1 MACLAACG
9 EEEAQSGPISQEQ
22 AVQIGTTIVDQMN
35 TIVSQGAIE
44 QYVDQPALYNGFLGW
59 ESALSDIGTY
69 EGVSGGS
76 VSFAEDEVIIKVNVL
91 GSSHAADV
99 EIILDSALATYIGIT
114 TNVHYS
120 TGEIMAKAGMN
131 TLIGMG
137 TVFVVLILISL
148 IISCFTFISKFEKRQ
163 KKQEAPAPAAAAPVV
178 EQIAAKEELS
188 DDTELVAVIAA
199 AIAAYEGAA
208 STDGF
213 VVRSIRKSN
222 KSKWQNASVYDVVV
236 EEGATSGAPAAAAP
250 AAPRAVP
257 KAAPAPAAA
266 PAAGGAAGSI
276 KIEAG
281 AAGKVFKIEAN
292 VGQAVKKGDAV
303 VIVEAMKME
312 IPVVAPEDGTVA
324 SINVAVGDAV
334 EAGALLATL
343 N

>member
-1 MACLAACG
+1 MKKLLVILGMITCMACLTACG
-9 EEEAQSGPISQEQ
+9 EEEAPSGPISDEQ
-22 AVQIGTTIVDQMN
+22 ALQIGTTIVDQMN

-59 ESALSDIGTY
+59 QSALKDIGTY
-69 EGVSGGS
+69 EGVSTGS
-76 VSFAEDEVIIKVNVL
+76 VSFGDEEVIIEVEVL
-91 GSSHAADV
+91 GSSHNANV
-99 EIILDSALATYIGIT
+99 EIVLDDALATYIGIT

-131 TLIGMG
+131 TVIGMG

-178 EQIAAKEELS
+178 EQTVAKEELS

-222 KSKWQNASVYDVVV
+222 KSKWQNA
-236 EEGATSGAPAAAAP
+236 
-250 AAPRAVP
+250 
-257 KAAPAPAAA
+257 
-266 PAAGGAAGSI
+266 
-276 KIEAG
+276 
-281 AAGKVFKIEAN
+281 
-292 VGQAVKKGDAV
+292 
-303 VIVEAMKME
+303 
-312 IPVVAPEDGTVA
+312 
-324 SINVAVGDAV
+324 
-334 EAGALLATL
+334 
-343 N
+343 

>member
-1 MACLAACG
+1 MKKLLVILGMITCMACLAACG
-9 EEEAQSGPISQEQ
+9 EVEAPSGPISEEQ

-59 ESALSDIGTY
+59 QSALEDIGTY

-76 VSFAEDEVIIKVNVL
+76 VSFAEDEVAIKINVL
-91 GSSHAADV
+91 GSSHDADV
-99 EIILDSALATYIGIT
+99 EIVLDNALATYIGIT

-131 TLIGMG
+131 TIIGMG

-148 IISCFTFISKFEKRQ
+148 IISCFTLVSKFEAKQ
-163 KKQEAPAPAAAAPVV
+163 KKQEAPAPAAPAPVV
-178 EQIAAKEELS
+178 EEPAAKEELS

-222 KSKWQNASVYDVVV
+222 KSKWQNA
-236 EEGATSGAPAAAAP
+236 
-250 AAPRAVP
+250 
-257 KAAPAPAAA
+257 
-266 PAAGGAAGSI
+266 
-276 KIEAG
+276 
-281 AAGKVFKIEAN
+281 
-292 VGQAVKKGDAV
+292 
-303 VIVEAMKME
+303 
-312 IPVVAPEDGTVA
+312 
-324 SINVAVGDAV
+324 
-334 EAGALLATL
+334 
-343 N
+343 

>member
-44 QYVDQPALYNGFLGW
+44 QYVDQPVLYSGFQGW
-59 ESALSDIGTY
+59 ESALKDIGTY

-76 VSFAEDEVIIKVNVL
+76 VSFMDDEVAISINVL
-91 GSSHAADV
+91 GSSHDADV
-99 EIILDSALATYIGIT
+99 EIVLDDALATYIGIT

-137 TVFVVLILISL
+137 TVFAVLILISL
-148 IISCFTFISKFEKRQ
+148 IISCFTFISKFEKQ
-163 KKQEAPAPAAAAPVV
+163 KKQEAPAPAVAAPVV
-178 EQIAAKEELS
+178 EQTAANEELS

-222 KSKWQNASVYDVVV
+222 KSKWQNA
-236 EEGATSGAPAAAAP
+236 
-250 AAPRAVP
+250 
-257 KAAPAPAAA
+257 
-266 PAAGGAAGSI
+266 
-276 KIEAG
+276 
-281 AAGKVFKIEAN
+281 
-292 VGQAVKKGDAV
+292 
-303 VIVEAMKME
+303 
-312 IPVVAPEDGTVA
+312 
-324 SINVAVGDAV
+324 
-334 EAGALLATL
+334 
-343 N
+343 